1 MQNSRANVTACF
13 LLSRKEKT
21 ENGQSVRAVERN
33 NRVLLFDLHLSF
45 SFAGKIDSFTPNYP
59 LPGGYHIARKISRSS
74 FVRGIGFRT
83 KSNERFFAR

>member
-59 LPGGYHIARKISRSS
+59 LPGGRIARKISRSS
-74 FVRGIGFRT
+74 FVRGIGFPIE
-83 KSNERFFAR
+83 SQRFFAR